1 MKNHDNEKLMLSYES
16 GVRHPEASG
25 MEHLNLFQVRSR
37 LARIKGELTDSQRA
51 RLERADTELLRR
63 ASEFLNSI
71 EQIADLESWRRRD
84 RVPPSQWWWYL
95 DVVVNVPVMIVQ
107 PPIHGFMAE
116 VAPA

>member
-1 MKNHDNEKLMLSYES
+1 MKNHNYEKLMLSYES

-37 LARIKGELTDSQRA
+37 LAKSKADLTDSQRA
-51 RLERADTELLRR
+51 RLERADTELLHR
-63 ASEFLNSI
+63 ANEFLNSI
-71 EQIADLESWRRRD
+71 EQIADLESWRRHD

-95 DVVVNVPVMIVQ
+95 DVIVNVPIVIAH
-107 PPIHGFMAE
+107 PPIHSFMAE